1 MKKELNLIDVQPW
14 HISQPWKPIPGP
26 ESLSPVRGRIK
37 LLTVL
42 SVEHWHKNKNYT
54 ELHQQFA
61 PQVKSKWKG
70 QPGIKSHSSVFTVKG
85 FCENWGTQ

>member
-14 HISQPWKPIPGP
+14 RISQPWKSIPGP
-26 ESLSPVRGRIK
+26 ESPSSPHGRMK

-42 SVEHWHKNKNYT
+42 LMEHWHKNKNYT

-61 PQVKSKWKG
+61 PQVKSKWKA
-70 QPGIKSHSSVFTVKG
+70 QPGIKLPSSVFTVKG
-85 FCENWGTQ
+85 FGENRGSQ